1 MYKTCTRCEND
12 VLLEDFSWA
21 NKAKGKR
28 SAWCRPCYKEYDKER
43 WSTDERKTIKKI
55 QQAAIRKRNQQ
66 FLWDYLKENP
76 CPCGETDPVVLE
88 FDHRTSEGKIGN
100 LSEMASNMKSIQNLR
115 NEIEKCD
122 VLCSNCHR
130 RKTAIQ
136 FGWYANID
144 K

>member
-1 MYKTCTRCEND
+1 MYKTCARCEKD

-28 SAWCRPCYKEYDKER
+28 SAWCKPCYKGYDKER
-43 WSTDERKTIKKI
+43 WSTDERKAIKAV
-55 QQAAIRKRNQQ
+55 QSAALRKRNLQY
-66 FLWDYLKENP
+66 LWDYLKLHP

-88 FDHRTSEGKIGN
+88 FDHRISEGKVGN
-100 LSEMASNMKSIQNLR
+100 VSEMASQLASLNVLQA
-115 NEIEKCD
+115 EIEKCD

-130 RKTAIQ
+130 RKTAKQ
-136 FGWYANID
+136 FGWYSHIT